1 MERKASMTKETSIK
15 NITVV
20 GTGVIGNGWIT
31 HFLANDYTV
40 TAYDPDP
47 NTEEKTRK
55 AVERAWP
62 WMKKMGL
69 AVGAPEDHLF
79 FETDLEKSLKEADFV
94 QENVPEREELKRK
107 VIADIDRYTKE
118 ETIIASSTSGILP
131 SSLQADC
138 KNHPERVMVAHPFN
152 PVYLMPLVELVGG
165 DKTDKFYIEKAKM
178 FYDNIMM
185 KPLVIRQEIEGHIAD
200 RLMEA
205 IWREALHI
213 VNDGAASTEEV
224 DASIIYGPGLRW
236 ALMGP
241 FMTLHMGG
249 GKEGMRHLLEQF
261 GPALKLPWTK
271 LEAPELTEEL
281 AEKVITGCEAQTDGV
296 EMERLEDR
304 RDQFL
309 IELQQ
314 LLEKYWPGENMSG
327 SYESFN

>member
-1 MERKASMTKETSIK
+1 MERKPSCMTNDRSIQ

-31 HFLANDYTV
+31 RFLANGYHV
-40 TAYDPDP
+40 TAFDPDP
-47 NTEEKTRK
+47 KTEEKTRA

-62 WMKKMGL
+62 WMEKMGL
-69 AVGAPEDHLF
+69 HKDAS
-79 FETDLEKSLKEADFV
+79 TDKLSFHSNLEEALKDADFV
-94 QENVPEREELKRK
+94 QENVPEREDLKRK
-107 VIADIDRYTKE
+107 VIADIDTYAKKE
-118 ETIIASSTSGILP
+118 AIIASSTSGILP
-131 SSLQADC
+131 SILQADC
-138 KNHPERVMVAHPFN
+138 HNHPERVIVAHPFN

-165 DKTDKFYIEKAKM
+165 EKTDVNTIEKARS
-178 FYDNIMM
+178 FYDSLKM
-185 KPLVIRQEIEGHIAD
+185 KPLVVRKEIEGHIAD

-205 IWREALHI
+205 IWRESLHI
-213 VNDGAASTEEV
+213 VNDGVASTDEV

-281 AEKVITGCEAQTDGV
+281 ADKVITGCETQTAGV
-296 EMERLEDR
+296 EMDKLEDR

-314 LLEKYWPGENMSG
+314 LLEKYWPGSMLSG
-327 SYESFN
+327 KL